1 MTENATDGEGRL
13 IVAGFGGQGVLTLAG
28 LLCRAAMEEGRQIT
42 YLPSY
47 GGEVRSGT
55 VNCQVVISAE
65 EIYSPVVEAADALII
80 LNEMSFDC
88 FGDAIRAGGL
98 LLLNTSLAAP
108 GDYAQEHQ
116 ARVLPVR
123 ATELA
128 AEMGNVVVANTIM
141 LGAFLGA
148 TAVCREE
155 SVAEVLRRTLTGHK
169 SSALDLN
176 LRALQVGIGL
186 TN

>member
-1 MTENATDGEGRL
+1 MTENTTDGEDRL

-28 LLCRAAMEEGRQIT
+28 LLCQAAMEEGRQIT

-55 VNCQVVISAE
+55 VNCQVVISGG
-65 EIYSPVVEAADALII
+65 EIYSPVVEAADSLII
-80 LNEMSFDC
+80 LNEMSFER
-88 FGDAIRAGGL
+88 FGDAIRDGGL

-108 GDYAQEHQ
+108 GDYAREHR

-148 TAVCREE
+148 TAMCGEE
-155 SVAEVLRRTLTGHK
+155 TVAEVLRRTLTGRK
-169 SSALDLN
+169 SNVLELN
-176 LRALQVGIGL
+176 LRALQAGIGL